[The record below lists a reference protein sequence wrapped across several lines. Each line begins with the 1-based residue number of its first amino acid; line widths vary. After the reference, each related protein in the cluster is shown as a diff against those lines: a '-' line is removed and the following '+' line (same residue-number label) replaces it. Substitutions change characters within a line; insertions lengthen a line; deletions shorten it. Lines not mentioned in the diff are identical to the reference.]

1 MAYGPV
7 RETVPDDPAH
17 ARVRQF
23 GQRQKGGETMEK
35 KKRGYEVTNAGAQV
49 VQPVHPQ
56 AGGAAN
62 QVVRGNDLRNGR
74 SRKK

>member
-1 MAYGPV
+1 
-7 RETVPDDPAH
+7 
-17 ARVRQF
+17 
-23 GQRQKGGETMEK
+23 MEK